1 MIRPKIDWYNILGI
15 KRKSVDNDDIKEDNS
30 NNLDIIEIK
39 EMYKKEPKRVFDQS
53 MYNLKSKFNALKNK
67 VPLIINEK
75 NFSLKSILSK
85 IIYMQH
91 SSQRNIKDNNI
102 IHNLEI
108 NADFD
113 IKLIDDSEAISN
125 EVEEFYI
132 KQK

>member
-1 MIRPKIDWYNILGI
+1 MKRPKIDWYNILGI
-15 KRKSVDNDDIKEDNS
+15 KRKSVDNDIKEDNS
-30 NNLDIIEIK
+30 NNLGINLDIIEIK

-53 MYNLKSKFNALKNK
+53 MYNLESKFNALKNK

-85 IIYMQH
+85 NIYIQR

-102 IHNLEI
+102 IDNPEI

-113 IKLIDDSEAISN
+113 IKLIDDS
-125 EVEEFYI
+125 
-132 KQK
+132 